1 VRQLAIAFVLIF
13 PLCAPAD
20 AQTGNAGA
28 AVFDQISREKCT
40 KPDSELI
47 KPGTTD
53 QYNAQAK
60 GFNDCLRIY
69 VETEN
74 NKITLIRADAA
85 GKLDSIKA
93 RALSQIHDIERAINT
108 AILEVSIVNG
118 GAQESELPPPPT
130 ALAAFPDAACN
141 RPDASLLAPAKGK
154 RAAGLQALDRYELQH
169 SAFES
174 CVGKYIAQAKTEI
187 QVVKADAEAACK
199 QITDDANPRII
210 QINND
215 VTQALADAAQAS
227 GERNAKVSAINVRI
241 APPVLPPPTINPGPA
256 SSQLPPPDAENVTVT
271 GDRFPRFAD
280 MPTGAGDPDAISC
293 RAPQP
298 LTDSRLMG
306 PEICK
311 HNRDWAKLYKEGFN
325 LSPDGTRPVASE
337 KWLSLH
343 PQTCISQN
351 AVTGLPAVNTFCNQ
365 GDRY

>member
-1 VRQLAIAFVLIF
+1 LGV
-13 PLCAPAD
+13 PAY

-28 AVFDQISREKCT
+28 AVFDQISRERCT
-40 KPDSELI
+40 RPDSELI

-69 VETEN
+69 VQTEN

-85 GKLDSIKA
+85 GKLDTIKA
-93 RALSQIHDIERAINT
+93 GALGQIHDIERAINT

-141 RPDASLLAPAKGK
+141 RPDQSLLAPAKGK
-154 RAAGLQALDRYELQH
+154 RAASLAALDRYEVQH
-169 SAFES
+169 RAFDA
-174 CVGKYIAQAKTEI
+174 CMGKYIAQAKTEI
-187 QVVKADAEAACK
+187 QVIKADAEAACK
-199 QITDDANPRII
+199 EITDNANPRII
-210 QINND
+210 EINND
-215 VTQALADAAQAS
+215 VAQALEDATQAS
-227 GERNAKVSAINVRI
+227 GERNAKMSAINVRI
-241 APPVLPPPTINPGPA
+241 APPALPTPAINPGP
-256 SSQLPPPDAENVTVT
+256 SPSQLPPPDAENVTVT
-271 GDRFPRFAD
+271 GERFPRSAD

-293 RAPQP
+293 RAPQT

-311 HNRDWAKLYKEGFN
+311 HNRDWAKLYKEGLN
-325 LSPDGTRPVASE
+325 ISPDGTHPVAGE

-343 PQTCISQN
+343 PQTCISHNTVSGAGVGQ
-351 AVTGLPAVNTFCNQ
+351 VDTFCQ